1 MILHWYERW
10 GTGREISQWKVKD
23 CSQTVCDRHWLH
35 FLQSNPEVPIRKNK
49 QRLVRI
55 VDIIF
60 HPVFVSTFPPVLT
73 PLIFIWS
80 IQRVVSTWEQWNNLD
95 LVLLLFCHSLL
106 RSHPLFKAIVK
117 CYVVLLVLSDIPSF
131 LSHSHVLFLLLLSSF
146 IMSDVE
152 EEYEWVM
159 FLFDH

>member
-1 MILHWYERW
+1 MIWHWYERW

-49 QRLVRI
+49 QRLVHIGDI
-55 VDIIF
+55 VS

-73 PLIFIWS
+73 PSIFIWS
-80 IQRVVSTWEQWNNLD
+80 IQRGVSTWEQWNHLD

-106 RSHPLFKAIVK
+106 HSHPLSKNHHQK
-117 CYVVLLVLSDIPSF
+117 SDCEMLRYVVLLQTFLPVSLSLSPSVNQF
-131 LSHSHVLFLLLLSSF
+131 HHVWCRGR
-146 IMSDVE
+146 IRVSDVS
-152 EEYEWVM
+152 
-159 FLFDH
+159 